1 MTEHTDTHASPHHHD
16 VHDLPVDSDVERA
29 TAPHL
34 APDILLV
41 IGLGGALGSLAR
53 WSLGEWLGGRFPWA
67 TLVENVSGWLALGV
81 LIVLVVEVWPS
92 SRHLRTFVGVGVLGG
107 WTTFSTFALDVR
119 RLLADGE
126 ALLASLYLLG
136 TLVVGLA
143 AVWGGIALTEKTL
156 DRVQR

>member
-1 MTEHTDTHASPHHHD
+1 MSEPTHVSHHHD

-34 APDILLV
+34 SADVLVV

-53 WSLGEWLGGRFPWA
+53 WSLAEWLDGRFPWA
-67 TLVENVSGWLALGV
+67 TLIENVTGGLALGV
-81 LIVLVVEVWPS
+81 LMVLVVEVWPR

-126 ALLASLYLLG
+126 PTAYGLASLYLLG
-136 TLVVGLA
+136 TLVAGLG
-143 AVWGGIALTEKTL
+143 AVWAGIAVTEATL
-156 DRVQR
+156 DRVQP

>member
-1 MTEHTDTHASPHHHD
+1 MSEPTHVSHHHD

-34 APDILLV
+34 SAEIFGV
-41 IGLGGALGSLAR
+41 IAVGGALGSLAR

-67 TLVENVSGWLALGV
+67 TLAVNVTGGLALGIV
-81 LIVLVVEVWPS
+81 MVLVVEVWPT

-126 ALLASLYLLG
+126 PGLASLYLLG
-136 TLVVGLA
+136 TLVGGLA
-143 AVWGGIALTEKTL
+143 AVWGGIAMTEKTL
-156 DRVQR
+156 DRVQP